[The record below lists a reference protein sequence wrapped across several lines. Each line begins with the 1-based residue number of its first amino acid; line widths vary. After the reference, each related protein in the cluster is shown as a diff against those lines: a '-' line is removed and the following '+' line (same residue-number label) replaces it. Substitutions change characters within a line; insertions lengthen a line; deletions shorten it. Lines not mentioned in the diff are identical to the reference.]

1 MKLSRIAAILCA
13 TAIVATALPASA
25 QVAGALR
32 NPPPPPPPP
41 ANDTAEVEPN
51 EPQDMR
57 VCFFAEEGYKHRRH
71 CTYSE
76 RRLSNI
82 DGSWT
87 NDVMSIKVE
96 NARVKVCNEINLRG
110 DCEYISS
117 DRKRLPETVLN
128 NIQSYEVL

>member
-1 MKLSRIAAILCA
+1 MNLSRIAAILCA
-13 TAIVATALPASA
+13 ATIVATALPASA
-25 QVAGALR
+25 QFAAAR
-32 NPPPPPPPP
+32 NNPPPPPPP

-57 VCFFAEEGYKHRRH
+57 VCFYAEEGYKHRRH
-71 CTYSE
+71 CAYGE
-76 RRLSNI
+76 RRLPNI
-82 DGSWT
+82 DGNWS
-87 NDVMSIKVE
+87 NNVESIIVE